1 MSLTFFTSIKHY
13 TQRYFHLN
21 GFLFSQNIISKC
33 NFLYKKENTNVSLCG
48 WLLQVN
54 MNTLEY
60 KQEWHLV
67 FPNEQL
73 IQIKFY
79 CRKLISYKLA
89 HESTS
94 YYLLLITGYLHGNTL
109 PWTLSKITKWRTERH
124 LFYFVRKQEKWTFY
138 PLEKIL
144 TK

>member
-33 NFLYKKENTNVSLCG
+33 NFLYKKVNTNVTMVLIM
-48 WLLQVN
+48 QVN
-54 MNTLEY
+54 MNTLLPC

-73 IQIKFY
+73 IQIK
-79 CRKLISYKLA
+79 S
-89 HESTS
+89 
-94 YYLLLITGYLHGNTL
+94 LLQ
-109 PWTLSKITKWRTERH
+109 KIN
-124 LFYFVRKQEKWTFY
+124 F
-138 PLEKIL
+138 I
-144 TK
+144 